1 MKTNEGR
8 PTVNDYREQACA
20 TEFLCKSLRL
30 IAATILGL
38 TGVLLL
44 TSKMQTTYAC
54 AIRIA
59 LLAAA
64 DKFSAYPILLQY
76 TKFLC

>member
-20 TEFLCKSLRL
+20 TELLCKSLRL
-30 IAATILGL
+30 IAATILAL
-38 TGVLLL
+38 TGVLL
-44 TSKMQTTYAC
+44 TSKMQTTYAW